1 MKTGPLAYESADR
14 RRIRDSG
21 DLLPPLLPP
30 QAALFH
36 DLDGSL
42 VELAETP
49 DSIVV
54 AETLPGLLQAVQ
66 QMLGGALAIVSGRR
80 LESIDRLLAPLR
92 LAGAGVHGAELR
104 HSPGGAVLRG
114 DAAPM
119 RGIRRELQ
127 QSFASDP
134 RIIVEDKGLS
144 VALHYRQAPERMA
157 ECHALAA
164 DLSLS
169 NGLTMNVGKSVV
181 EILPPG
187 PNKGHATRALLQ
199 HPPFAGRLPVFVGD
213 DETDEDGIA
222 LVQELGGIGIKVG
235 AGPSAADYRIPD
247 VETVH
252 RWLAASVEA
261 LGERG

>member
-1 MKTGPLAYESADR
+1 MKTGPLAYEIADR
-14 RRIRDSG
+14 RRIRDGS
-21 DLLPPLLPP
+21 DCLPPLLL
-30 QAALFH
+30 AHMALFH

-49 DSIVV
+49 DRIVV
-54 AETLPGLLQAVQ
+54 ADDLPALLQAVHR
-66 QMLGGALAIVSGRR
+66 MLGGALAIVSGRT
-80 LESIDRLLAPLR
+80 LDSIDQLLAPLR

-104 HSPGGAVLRG
+104 HSPDGVVLRG

-119 RGIRRELQ
+119 RGIRRALQ
-127 QSFASDP
+127 QRFADDS

-157 ECHALAA
+157 ECHAIAA
-164 DLSLS
+164 DLGLS
-169 NGLTMNVGKSVV
+169 NGLTLNIGKSVV

-222 LVQELGGIGIKVG
+222 LVQEIGGIGVKVG
-235 AGPSAADYRIPD
+235 AGPSAADYRLPD
-247 VETVH
+247 VATVH
-252 RWLAASVEA
+252 RWLTDSVEA
-261 LGERG
+261 QGEPR